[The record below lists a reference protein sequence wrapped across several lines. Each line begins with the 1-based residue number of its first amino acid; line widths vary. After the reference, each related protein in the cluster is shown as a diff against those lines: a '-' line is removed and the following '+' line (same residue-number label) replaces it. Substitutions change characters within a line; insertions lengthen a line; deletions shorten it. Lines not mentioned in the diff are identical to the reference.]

1 MSDERIPE
9 FDRLDADQLRTVN
22 ATSRDFYGFTS
33 AISYSR
39 LILNAAGR
47 EPLPE
52 GLRKDLPPRYAAKPL
67 VQHYLDTLYLI
78 LPIVEEANLFG
89 SLDAVYNQDTSVASN
104 LDHWNVR
111 LVLAIASA
119 MKSNQ
124 RGDALYSDAV
134 GHLCAALEVAEQ
146 VLHPGSVWSIQA
158 LLLLVIYAMMDP
170 AHFDSWTLIG
180 AASRMMIDLGMHQ
193 DPSKSVHMPKPKLE
207 IRRRV
212 FWCVYALD
220 R

>member
-1 MSDERIPE
+1 MTYS
-9 FDRLDADQLRTVN
+9 RTVN
-22 ATSRDFYGFTS
+22 ATSRDFYGFTA
-33 AISYSR
+33 AISYSK

-47 EPLPE
+47 EPLPT
-52 GLRKDLPPRYAAKPL
+52 GMRKDLPPRYAAQPL
-67 VQHYLDTLYLI
+67 IQHYLNTLSLI
-78 LPIVEEANLFG
+78 LPIFDEANLYG
-89 SLDAVYNQDTSVASN
+89 SLDAVYSTDESKASN

-119 MKSNQ
+119 MKSQQ
-124 RGDALYSDAV
+124 RGDASYTDAV
-134 GHLCAALEVAEQ
+134 GHISAAMEVSEQ

-158 LLLLVIYAMMDP
+158 LLLLVLYAMMDP

-193 DPSKSVHMPKPKLE
+193 DPSKSSNMPKAKLE
-207 IRRRV
+207 HRRRV

>member
-1 MSDERIPE
+1 MVQTNQHNQTKGLFCFFLFEKLSE
-9 FDRLDADQLRTVN
+9 
-22 ATSRDFYGFTS
+22 
-33 AISYSR
+33 SR
-39 LILNAAGR
+39 LS
-47 EPLPE
+47 
-52 GLRKDLPPRYAAKPL
+52 LR
-67 VQHYLDTLYLI
+67 V
-78 LPIVEEANLFG
+78 
-89 SLDAVYNQDTSVASN
+89 VYNQDTSIASN

-134 GHLCAALEVAEQ
+134 GHLCAALEVSEQ

-207 IRRRV
+207 VRRRV

-220 R
+220 RYGMRPNT